1 MADEKKYI
9 SSIKQGDTKYALK
22 DAEARTQITEV
33 ENEQIH
39 LQVIADDTLEIT
51 KGPQSQ
57 E

>member
-9 SSIKQGDTKYALK
+9 SNIKQGDTKYALK
-22 DAEARTQITEV
+22 DVEARTQITEV